1 MTPTALNLLGYTA
14 ASLVLATFCAK
25 SMVTLRVLAL
35 CSNVAF
41 VIYAIEASLWPILLL
56 HAVMFPLNLLR
67 LFEALGADFRNPF
80 ASGGLA
86 PVRVLAPRS
95 GRPR

>member
-1 MTPTALNLLGYTA
+1 
-14 ASLVLATFCAK
+14 
-25 SMVTLRVLAL
+25 MVTLRVLAL